1 MSATEF
7 RLRLHWPYYR
17 DLLEKLTPSRGLYR
31 NFQSCPHCENKNRE
45 PFIERINDCAPVIS
59 RSDGKTFHLV
69 LGDRP
74 ISYPAEKSSGKTDK
88 VTAGF
93 WYVKEKVEKS
103 NKDGEKGEDEVF
115 SGTVVV
121 MLRKPPGGLGLLQ
134 ELEIVA
140 DKLVEKINKDKFIE
154 TLYEFDGKRLSKMV

>member
-1 MSATEF
+1 M
-7 RLRLHWPYYR
+7 P
-17 DLLEKLTPSRGLYR
+17 P
-31 NFQSCPHCENKNRE
+31 P
-45 PFIERINDCAPVIS
+45 IIS
-59 RSDGKTFHLV
+59 RSDGETFHLV

-93 WYVKEKVEKS
+93 WYVKETVEKN
-103 NKDGEKGEDEVF
+103 NKDGEKGGDERL

-121 MLRKPPGGLGLLQ
+121 MLRKPPGGIGLLQ
-134 ELEIVA
+134 QLEIVA

-154 TLYEFDGKRLSKMV
+154 TFYEFDGNRLSKMV